1 MRLLTLIGL
10 MVMGMM
16 MSQEKV
22 APQPVI
28 VELFTSEGCSSC
40 PPADKLLAELVQK
53 QPIDSA
59 QIIPLAFH
67 VDYWNKLG
75 WTDRFST
82 PEFTQRQREYGQ
94 AMKLQ
99 SMYTPQMVVDGREE
113 FVGSD
118 GDAARK
124 AVEQASHDHK
134 AAVRLTAEGNRIHVQ
149 VSNLPSKQECDVLVA
164 ITEDDLQSDVRR
176 GENRGRKLS
185 HVAVVRRLIRVGQ
198 ARGVDWSGDAEFA
211 IDREWKPEKLR
222 VVAFVQEADQG
233 PILGAASSPLQK

>member
-1 MRLLTLIGL
+1 

-16 MSQEKV
+16 MSQEK
-22 APQPVI
+22 APPQPVI

-40 PPADKLLAELVQK
+40 PPADELLAELVHK
-53 QPIDSA
+53 QPVDGA

-75 WTDRFST
+75 WTDRFSS
-82 PEFTQRQREYGQ
+82 PEFTQRQREYGR
-94 AMKLQ
+94 AMKLR

-118 GDAARK
+118 EATARK
-124 AVEQASHDHK
+124 SIEQAAKEQK
-134 AAVRLTAEGNRIHVQ
+134 ANVQLTTEGNRVHVR
-149 VSNLPSKQECDVLVA
+149 VSNLPSKQECDVWLAV
-164 ITEDDLQSDVRR
+164 TEDDLQSDVRR

-185 HVAVVRRLIRVGQ
+185 HVAVVRRLIRLG
-198 ARGVDWSGDAEFA
+198 RTHGVDWSGDAEFA
-211 IDREWKPEKLR
+211 VDREWKPEKLR

-233 PILGAASSPLQK
+233 AIVGATSVPLSK